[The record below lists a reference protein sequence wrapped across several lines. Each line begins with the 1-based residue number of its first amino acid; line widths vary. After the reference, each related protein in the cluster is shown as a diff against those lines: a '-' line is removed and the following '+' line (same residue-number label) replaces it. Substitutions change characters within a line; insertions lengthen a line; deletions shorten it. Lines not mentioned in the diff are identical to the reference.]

1 MKKIV
6 IVLLIALVFTGS
18 VFAEDFS
25 TTLDIGHSFALLKEA
40 FSLSLKQ
47 SITLIVALV
56 LVLFSLLKLQ
66 YTTIIMVRP

>member
-25 TTLDIGHSFALLKEA
+25 TTLDIGHSFALLKDVKGFEG
-40 FSLSLKQ
+40 
-47 SITLIVALV
+47 
-56 LVLFSLLKLQ
+56 
-66 YTTIIMVRP
+66 